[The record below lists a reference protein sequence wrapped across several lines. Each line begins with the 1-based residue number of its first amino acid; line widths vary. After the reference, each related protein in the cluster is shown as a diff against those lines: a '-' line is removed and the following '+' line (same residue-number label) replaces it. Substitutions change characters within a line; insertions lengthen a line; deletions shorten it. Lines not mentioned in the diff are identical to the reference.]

1 MEVSG
6 KVVKITPV
14 ETVGANNFKKCE
26 LWIVTEDQY
35 PQTLAIEFTKDKADE
50 VQSVGIGTDL
60 KISINLRGRTWTNPE
75 GVERCFNSIQGYKYE
90 SSF

>member
-6 KVVKITPV
+6 KVVKVTPV
-14 ETVGANNFKKCE
+14 QTVGTNNFKKCE
-26 LWIVTEDQY
+26 VWITTEDQY
-35 PQTLAIEFTKDKADE
+35 PQTLSIEFTKELADE
-50 VQSVGIGTDL
+50 AQSIEIGADL

-75 GVERCFNSIQGYKYE
+75 GVERCFNSIQAYKYE